1 MNNSRKMVVSL
12 ALFAAI
18 LSAMLCACGPVEDT
32 ANSVNTDSSQTST
45 EAVSDIDD
53 SLPLPDSTGESSEP
67 DESSQAEIIHDPELI
82 CDLDEIPYTAKCT
95 VQGSFG
101 ADAKLTDYYG
111 INAMI
116 NSDQP
121 LLSIPVKYTDPDFGG
136 GTITFDYSDKM
147 TDEQKADAVIM
158 YFDEDST
165 FTKLESFKSDN
176 SISANITTE
185 GVYMV
190 IDGYV
195 YDMFNGEVSDERR
208 YDVGTRTIELPEFS
222 TDINILDIGDLTA
235 AKVEKQEV
243 TIDDFDGRS
252 GVKIIYANLLD
263 GDVDGKYEGVEL
275 TLSYFQRLDST
286 TVDEMLDMYAKSA
299 DVNTTGDDNIWLDYR
314 GLDLGDGKRG
324 CVIAALNEGES
335 VNVQGIY
342 QLSDS
347 EYIQYNVILPL
358 KYISMVEAS
367 LNSAMTFS
375 FNK

>member
-1 MNNSRKMVVSL
+1 MNNSRKMALSL
-12 ALFAAI
+12 ALFAAL

-32 ANSVNTDSSQTST
+32 ANSVDTDSSRTST
-45 EAVSDIDD
+45 QAVSDTYD
-53 SLPLPDSTGESSEP
+53 SLPLPDSTGESSGL

-95 VQGSFG
+95 VQGNFG
-101 ADAKLTDYYG
+101 AGAKLTDYYG
-111 INAMI
+111 VNAMI

-136 GTITFDYSDKM
+136 GTIRFDYSDKM

-165 FTKLESFKSDN
+165 FTKLESFKDESG
-176 SISANITTE
+176 ISANITTE

-195 YDMFNGEVSDERR
+195 YDMLNGEASDERR
-208 YDVGTRTIELPEFS
+208 YDVGTMTIELPEFS
-222 TDINILDIGDLTA
+222 TAIDIPDIGDFTA

-263 GDVDGKYEGVEL
+263 GEVDEKYEGIEL

-314 GLDLGDGKRG
+314 GLDLGDGNRG
-324 CVIAALNEGES
+324 CVIAVLNESES
-335 VNVQGIY
+335 VNVQAIY

-358 KYISMVEAS
+358 KYISMLES
-367 LNSAMTFS
+367 CI
-375 FNK
+375 